1 MSSLHLGTFALFIL
15 PDTSRCRNNNRSG
28 LQSSIKISA
37 QIGRTSTM
45 KPTFDHFLDFLTSY
59 LRLRKRWSAGLSTA
73 PNLPWRADPM
83 ISSRGVSHHC
93 PLSFCRHAVIHSQEI
108 WDKVLQPRLESHQL
122 IPCPLSHQKPL
133 LLYQERRN
141 WTALQHLQQA
151 VFLRR
156 SLLASPTVQEILTMR
171 RQCGSRRSE
180 GASSRRWR
188 VERHERRE
196 EYLYG

>member
-28 LQSSIKISA
+28 LQFSIKISA

-83 ISSRGVSHHC
+83 ILSRGVSHHC

-122 IPCPLSHQKPL
+122 IPCPLSHQQPPV
-133 LLYQERRN
+133 
-141 WTALQHLQQA
+141 ALPRKKELD
-151 VFLRR
+151 
-156 SLLASPTVQEILTMR
+156 SSPTSPTSRLSKKKSVSKSHCPRNSDNATAMR
-171 RQCGSRRSE
+171 LEKERGS
-180 GASSRRWR
+180 
-188 VERHERRE
+188 
-196 EYLYG
+196 